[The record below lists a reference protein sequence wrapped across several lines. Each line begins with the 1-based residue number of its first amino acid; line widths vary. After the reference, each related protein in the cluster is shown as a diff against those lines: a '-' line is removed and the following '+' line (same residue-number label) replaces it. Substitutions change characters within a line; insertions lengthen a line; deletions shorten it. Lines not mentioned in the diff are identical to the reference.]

1 MSCRF
6 VLPFSGSV
14 GSDGAKPASDGI
26 GRQTGKLP
34 ADWARPSRPTAKCRL
49 KYGGGKLPN
58 LRTPYPELVCT
69 LLWTSGL
76 VF

>member
-26 GRQTGKLP
+26 GRQTGKIPGGLGAP
-34 ADWARPSRPTAKCRL
+34 VLSEGEMPSEVRRRK
-49 KYGGGKLPN
+49 N
-58 LRTPYPELVCT
+58 LQSPHAL
-69 LLWTSGL
+69 S
-76 VF
+76 